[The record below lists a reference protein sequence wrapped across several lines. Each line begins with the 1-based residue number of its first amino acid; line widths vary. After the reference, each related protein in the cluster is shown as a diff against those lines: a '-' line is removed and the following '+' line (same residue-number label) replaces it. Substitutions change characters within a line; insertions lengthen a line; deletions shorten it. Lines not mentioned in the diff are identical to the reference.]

1 MTHGGVEELLG
12 GENGGRASALHDG
25 GQGRCPGGCFGGGEL
40 GLVDGRA
47 CWVTSVFFVNDN
59 ILYHALATPPRPTA
73 RPPLSPSRRSPAG
86 HNARSLPNV

>member
-59 ILYHALATPPRPTA
+59 ILYHARSTPL
-73 RPPLSPSRRSPAG
+73 PPLPGRP
-86 HNARSLPNV
+86 